1 MGLKAQVKGKV
12 YESEAARIRY
22 EDLYSKNWC
31 VQNRLDV
38 SERPN
43 LRGQIK
49 VKIWSEKKDNKES
62 KKENLPPLSSKNAK
76 MINSFLNRK
85 MEISKIAEFMFST
98 ETFVRNIIKK
108 YKLPRDN

>member
-1 MGLKAQVKGKV
+1 MKAKTKGHIF
-12 YESEAARIRY
+12 ENEEARIRY

-38 SERPN
+38 SEKPH

-49 VKIWSEKKDNKES
+49 IKTWSEKQDETK
-62 KKENLPPLSSKNAK
+62 NLSKNAK
-76 MINSFLNRK
+76 MVNSFLNRK
-85 MEISKIAEFMFST
+85 MKISKIAEVMFST

-108 YKLPRDN
+108 YNLPK

>member
-1 MGLKAQVKGKV
+1 M
-12 YESEAARIRY
+12 
-22 EDLYSKNWC
+22 
-31 VQNRLDV
+31 
-38 SERPN
+38 
-43 LRGQIK
+43 
-49 VKIWSEKKDNKES
+49 
-62 KKENLPPLSSKNAK
+62 PPLSSKNAK

>member
-1 MGLKAQVKGKV
+1 MKAKAKGEI
-12 YESEAARIRY
+12 YENEAARIRY

-38 SERPN
+38 SEKPH

-49 VKIWSEKKDNKES
+49 IKTFAEKSDEIK
-62 KKENLPPLSSKNAK
+62 NLSKNAK
-76 MINSFLNRK
+76 MVNSFLSRN
-85 MEISKIAEFMFST
+85 MNIPKIAEVMFST

-108 YKLPRDN
+108 YNLPK